1 MVHVYPYER
10 DLADVYALPRNMADD
25 MAGGAPASGAMGRMD
40 GMKMP

>member
-1 MVHVYPYER
+1 MVHVYPYEH

-25 MAGGAPASGAMGRMD
+25 MAGGATTSAGGAMG